1 MIIALDKQTGT
12 LLRYLEVAMPFKENL
27 LKKIKIKF
35 LGRKV
40 LASMGSFDSGK
51 RTDTDAV
58 RELLGMSLY
67 THHKE
72 RDLDLYVQKT
82 DGEKY
87 RIIVLGNDLPMYLTT
102 ISDVVMRRSPTVKEM
117 VSIRNAIKILNDK
130 DVMVKKGLETLD
142 TIQKE
147 CIDLLD
153 LSYEKA
159 DLTAIAEEGA
169 ASLDN
174 AYQDGVIECLTLFG
188 ELLGFQPPP
197 KKLAFEHFYISGLS
211 TKKSKEEIFFG
222 PVVLYGKMR
231 NELKYIDGGLSVAD
245 KEKIEWIHQVAKGV
259 APASVE
265 GPDVFQTLIQ
275 AVLKLKASLSSL

>member
-1 MIIALDKQTGT
+1 MSF
-12 LLRYLEVAMPFKENL
+12 RENL
-27 LKKIKIKF
+27 LKKIKINF
-35 LGRKV
+35 LGRKI

-51 RTDTDAV
+51 RTDTHAV

-87 RIIVLGNDLPMYLTT
+87 PIIVLGNDLPMYLTT
-102 ISDVVMRRSPTVKEM
+102 IADVVMRRSPTVKEM

-130 DVMVKKGLETLD
+130 DVMVKKGPETLE

-153 LSYEKA
+153 LSYTKA
-159 DLTAIAEEGA
+159 DLTAIAEEGV

-188 ELLGFQPPP
+188 ELLGFQAPP
-197 KKLAFEHFYISGLS
+197 KILAIEHFYISGLS
-211 TKKSKEEIFFG
+211 TNNSKEGIFFG
-222 PVVLYGKMR
+222 PMVLYGKMR
-231 NELKYIDGGLSVAD
+231 NELKFIEGSLSLAD
-245 KEKIEWIHQVAKGV
+245 KEKLEWIHQVAKGV
-259 APASVE
+259 APVSVE
-265 GPDVFQTLIQ
+265 GSDVFQTLVQ
-275 AVLKLKASLSSL
+275 AVLNLNKSSSSL